1 MRKQR
6 LRKAWSRSQRKWV
19 EVPPC
24 IPGADYNTCVFLL
37 LQHCLPKSP
46 AADMWADLFF
56 KWQKSLIQ
64 QHPPSACMHAESCLT
79 LCDPWTVAHQ
89 APLSMV
95 FSRQEYWNGLPFP
108 PPEGLLDPGIEPP
121 FLTSPVL
128 QADSLLLS
136 HWGSTF
142 TILSPWVNLNFP
154 Q

>member
-46 AADMWADLFF
+46 ATDMWADLFF

-64 QHPPSACMHAESCLT
+64 QHPPSACMHAHSCLT
-79 LCDPWTVAHQ
+79 LCDR
-89 APLSMV
+89 MDC
-95 FSRQEYWNGLPFP
+95 RP
-108 PPEGLLDPGIEPP
+108 PGSSVHGI
-121 FLTSPVL
+121 L
-128 QADSLLLS
+128 QARILEWVAISS
-136 HWGSTF
+136 PRGSSWPRDWTPVSYISCIAGRFF
-142 TILSPWVNLNFP
+142 TTEPLGKHFHHLITMGKS
-154 Q
+154 